1 LDRIYLCWFPK
12 YKFIHTLIL
21 QLDLDQLIGL
31 ANAGDK
37 MCQARLMKINWITQH
52 LREHDV
58 QKPIVVDSNNHVI
71 VGDNRL
77 TALALLQ
84 QQRHVPVLQQCS
96 SPQGTVV
103 DRLDLLPHLTG
114 LINEP
119 QISWKPL
126 AANPIREKIVWF
138 DIGDRS
144 TADITLDYAQCMTAI
159 DLYLQKYPNTRFNT
173 HWCKQP
179 IDWSEFMVDNPDSTQ
194 YN

>member
-1 LDRIYLCWFPK
+1 
-12 YKFIHTLIL
+12 
-21 QLDLDQLIGL
+21 
-31 ANAGDK
+31 
-37 MCQARLMKINWITQH
+37 MKINWITQH

-84 QQRHVPVLQQCS
+84 QQRHVPVLQQC